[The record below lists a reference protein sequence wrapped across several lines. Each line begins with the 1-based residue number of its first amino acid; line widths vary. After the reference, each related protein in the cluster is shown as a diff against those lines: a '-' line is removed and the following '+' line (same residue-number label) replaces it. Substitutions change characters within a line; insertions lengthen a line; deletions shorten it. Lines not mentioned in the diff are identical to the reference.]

1 MGVGGIW
8 RGHRAEEVRQLA
20 NEEEAAAHEEI
31 AALDERARAAK
42 AQIEKYTQEQ
52 VDQLSTAMVWAVAKP
67 GVAEKIARFTV
78 DETQLGNYEGK
89 FLKISRKTRAT
100 LYDIIN
106 DKSVGVIEE
115 DPRSV
120 EHTSELQS
128 LMRIS
133 YDVFCLKKKQKNH
146 IIKYTYVIQARLL

>member
-1 MGVGGIW
+1 M
-8 RGHRAEEVRQLA
+8 AEQVRQFA

-31 AALDERARAAK
+31 AALVARSRAAQAK
-42 AQIEKYTQEQ
+42 IENYTQEQ
-52 VDQLSTAMVWAVAKP
+52 VDQLITAMVWAVAKP

-106 DKSVGVIEE
+106 RSEQRRVGKGWVSKW
-115 DPRSV
+115 R
-120 EHTSELQS
+120 
-128 LMRIS
+128 
-133 YDVFCLKKKQKNH
+133 N
-146 IIKYTYVIQARLL
+146 

>member
-1 MGVGGIW
+1 
-8 RGHRAEEVRQLA
+8 
-20 NEEEAAAHEEI
+20 
-31 AALDERARAAK
+31 
-42 AQIEKYTQEQ
+42 
-52 VDQLSTAMVWAVAKP
+52 MVWAVAKP

-115 DPRSV
+115 DPERNIVKIATPIGVTGGLSPTTNTEAQPV
-120 EHTSELQS
+120 IKAISTLKGGNSILLRPHTHPNTPTHMNDTHHYEHIPKIT
-128 LMRIS
+128 R
-133 YDVFCLKKKQKNH
+133 H
-146 IIKYTYVIQARLL
+146 

>member
-1 MGVGGIW
+1 
-8 RGHRAEEVRQLA
+8 
-20 NEEEAAAHEEI
+20 
-31 AALDERARAAK
+31 
-42 AQIEKYTQEQ
+42 
-52 VDQLSTAMVWAVAKP
+52 MVWAVAKP

-115 DPRSV
+115 DPERNIVKIAKPIGVIGALS
-120 EHTSELQS
+120 HTTNPEATPENGRATCRERVCQ
-128 LMRIS
+128 
-133 YDVFCLKKKQKNH
+133 
-146 IIKYTYVIQARLL
+146 YV